1 MPYLETR
8 FIFDDD
14 LVSKLIGWTT
24 DSLWCHTEG
33 LSRDGKSW
41 VGAHAGSGVQ
51 ARPLDYCKPIRE
63 RRYRIAVTEKQYELA
78 MAWQESK
85 IGTPYD
91 YKDILGLALHARI
104 GASHHELICSAF
116 ETERYMNAGIYL
128 LNCQEGFVYLVTPET
143 LHLSPLF
150 IGNCTYS
157 YP

>member
-33 LSRDGKSW
+33 KSRDGESW

-63 RRYRIAVTEKQYELA
+63 KRYQVPVTDKQYELA
-78 MAWQESK
+78 MNWQESK
-85 IGTPYD
+85 IGIPYG
-91 YKDILGLALHARI
+91 YKDILGLLLHARI
-104 GASHHELICSAF
+104 GISDHELICSAF
-116 ETERYMNAGIYL
+116 EIERYMNAGIYP
-128 LNCQEGFVYLVTPET
+128 LNCQLAFAPLITPET
-143 LHLSPLF
+143 FHLAPMF
-150 IGNCTYS
+150 INNCRYS